1 MSKLYM
7 IKDFIEWAFYGNI
20 VGKRI
25 DIVNRCYSIY
35 CSNFG
40 IEEQLE
46 NKELQTLICQECN
59 CMLSNGVYKRRKDV
73 RDYELMD
80 REYNI

>member
-1 MSKLYM
+1 MNKLYM
-7 IKDFIEWAFYGNI
+7 IEDFIEWAFYGNI

-25 DIVNRCYSIY
+25 DIVNRCYTIY
-35 CSNFG
+35 CSYFG
-40 IEEQLE
+40 IEEPLN
-46 NKELQTLICQECN
+46 NKELQVLICQECN
-59 CMLSNGVYKRRKDV
+59 CMLLNGVYKRRKDD